1 MRAALLALLVLL
13 VLLVLLPAACGSGL
27 SQRSGDPDRIE
38 PTEIAA
44 SDAQNAL
51 ELVQRLRPRWL
62 QQRTDRS
69 TRLETVILVYM
80 DGARLGGLDQLRD
93 ITLPMIHSLRAL
105 DAAEAG
111 TLPGLGSQ
119 HVERVIM
126 IHTHPR

>member
-1 MRAALLALLVLL
+1 MRAVLLGVLL
-13 VLLVLLPAACGSGL
+13 VAACGAGIG
-27 SQRSGDPDRIE
+27 QRPGDPDRLE
-38 PTEIAA
+38 PAEIAA
-44 SDAQNAL
+44 ADAHNAL

-62 QQRTDRS
+62 VERADRS
-69 TRLETVILVYM
+69 TRLPTVILVYM
-80 DGARLGGLDQLRD
+80 DGARLGGVEELRE
-93 ITLPMIHSLRAL
+93 ITLPLIHSMRVL

>member
-1 MRAALLALLVLL
+1 MRAALLALLL
-13 VLLVLLPAACGSGL
+13 AACGAGL
-27 SQRSGDPDRIE
+27 AQHAGDPDRID
-38 PTEIAA
+38 PAEIAA

-62 QQRTDRS
+62 VQRTDRS

-80 DGARLGGLDQLRD
+80 DGARLGGLEQLRD
-93 ITLPMIHSLRAL
+93 ITIPLIHSLRAL